1 MKLIENKF
9 LSSREWDLQ
18 RELSALTPIL
28 RAIYINLRTYL
39 IKKNNLIKN
48 VLVHCQCPVTL
59 TFFSF

>member
-1 MKLIENKF
+1 MSNSVIIMIIIIMKLIENKF

-39 IKKNNLIKN
+39 IKKIILSKM
-48 VLVHCQCPVTL
+48 C
-59 TFFSF
+59 

>member
-39 IKKNNLIKN
+39 IKKIILSKM
-48 VLVHCQCPVTL
+48 C
-59 TFFSF
+59 